1 MAELR
6 RIVLCADDY
15 GLSPGVND
23 AIRDLLA
30 RGRINATSVMMVTPA
45 IDRAEAEALAAI
57 KTQRPNI
64 AIGLHVTLTRPFR
77 PLTTNYAPLRDGA
90 FLSIGQT
97 LGAAMLRQL
106 QPALIAAEI
115 HAQIE
120 KFTATFGV
128 PPDYLDGHQHVQIFP
143 QVRDAFLDV
152 VSRDLP
158 NAWVRQCGRVTPLSS
173 RLADRKGLLLDIL
186 SAGFRA
192 RAARLGIRTNPAFAG
207 SYDFQSDP
215 DFAALF
221 PRFFD
226 GLPAGSVVM
235 CHPGFVDDT
244 LRRLD
249 PLTDLRERE
258 YTFFAAETFPKIMT
272 ANRVTLA

>member
-15 GLSPGVND
+15 GLSPGVNT

-57 KTQRPNI
+57 KAAQPAI
-64 AIGLHVTLTRPFR
+64 AVGLHVTLTAPFR
-77 PLTTNYAPLRDGA
+77 PLTANYAPLRDGA
-90 FLSIGQT
+90 FLPIGQT
-97 LGAAMLRQL
+97 LGAAMLRRL

-115 HAQIE
+115 RAQIE
-120 KFTATFGV
+120 TFTTLFGA

-173 RLADRKGLLLDIL
+173 RLSDRKGLLLDVL

-192 RAARLGIRTNPAFAG
+192 RAARLGVRTNPAFAG

-215 DFAALF
+215 NFAALF
-221 PRFFD
+221 PRFLT

-244 LRRLD
+244 LKRLD

-258 YTFFAAETFPKIMT
+258 YAFFAADTFPAIL
-272 ANRVTLA
+272 AAARVTLA

>member
-15 GLSPGVND
+15 GLSPGVNT

-30 RGRINATSVMMVTPA
+30 RGRINATSAMMVTPA
-45 IDRAEAEALAAI
+45 IDRTEANALAAI
-57 KTQRPNI
+57 KAEQPHI
-64 AIGLHVTLTRPFR
+64 AIGLHVTLTAPFR
-77 PLTTNYAPLRDGA
+77 PLTKDYTPLRDGA

-97 LGAAMLRQL
+97 LGLAMLRQL
-106 QPALIAAEI
+106 KPELIAAEI
-115 HAQIE
+115 RAQVD
-120 KFTATFGV
+120 KFIATFGS

-143 QVRDAFLDV
+143 QVRDALLEV
-152 VSRDLP
+152 AAKDLP

-173 RLADRKGLLLDIL
+173 RLADRKGLLLDLL

-192 RAARLGIRTNPAFAG
+192 RAARLGVRTNPAFAG
-207 SYDFQSDP
+207 SYDFRSAP
-215 DFAALF
+215 DFGTLF
-221 PRFFD
+221 PQFLR

-249 PLTDLRERE
+249 PLTDLREKE
-258 YTFFAAETFPKIMT
+258 YAFFAAETFPKIM
-272 ANRVTLA
+272 AESRVTLA